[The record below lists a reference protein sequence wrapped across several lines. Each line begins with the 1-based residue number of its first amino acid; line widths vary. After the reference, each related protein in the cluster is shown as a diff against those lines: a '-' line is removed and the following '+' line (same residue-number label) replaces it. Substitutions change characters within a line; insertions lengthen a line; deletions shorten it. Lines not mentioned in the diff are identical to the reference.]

1 MMNLLKLRLRIQNG
15 WREIVRTFSEIS
27 SKFGEPGNEVGA
39 KSFNAE
45 TVSDPEG
52 RITVES

>member
-1 MMNLLKLRLRIQNG
+1 MDLLMMNLLKLRLRIQNG

-52 RITVES
+52 